1 VRVQLSDNIS
11 GSRLCDPEPLSSKSC
26 YTKKTSQL
34 TTKLS
39 SGVPAISEQLPMPAP
54 SAEPDEWIAD
64 HEGKGWQQFIGQYEV
79 RERCLLNISTALTR
93 KGKRS
98 PRFQMI

>member
-1 VRVQLSDNIS
+1 
-11 GSRLCDPEPLSSKSC
+11 
-26 YTKKTSQL
+26 
-34 TTKLS
+34 
-39 SGVPAISEQLPMPAP
+39 MPAP